1 MFRLEL
7 AERLGMTLGMLDAT
21 MGANELTRWI
31 AKAQVDNAI
40 AKRQERY
47 PQLAFPHQQARGT
60 LRAPRI
66 DRSGPDLSHH
76 TTRL

>member
-47 PQLAFPHQQARGT
+47 PQLAFPQVLDQLLADH
-60 LRAPRI
+60 
-66 DRSGPDLSHH
+66 RSAMNRKRKS
-76 TTRL
+76 